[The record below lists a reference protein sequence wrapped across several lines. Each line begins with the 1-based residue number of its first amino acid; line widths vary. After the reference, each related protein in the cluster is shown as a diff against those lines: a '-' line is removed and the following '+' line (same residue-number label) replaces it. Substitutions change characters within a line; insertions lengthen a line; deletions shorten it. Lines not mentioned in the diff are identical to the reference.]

1 MMDGIGGHVARR
13 IRSRHVEAVT
23 RPADCAQ
30 LIQVGL
36 SLWKLLPYLLVRLPS

>member
-1 MMDGIGGHVARR
+1 MMDAIGGHVAKR
-13 IRSRHVEAVT
+13 IRSRHVAAVT

-36 SLWKLLPYLLVRLPS
+36 SLSELQP